1 MELTTQAFADRT
13 LPDSASVDGSTRA
26 SGRAARS
33 APVRFLL
40 HYGEMML
47 VMSTGMG
54 AGALALVL
62 VGVATGYGYSDLKA
76 DAPALVL
83 AGMGV
88 SMTAP
93 MVWWMRRRGHSWAAN
108 RAMAISMIAPTV
120 AAIVLLAM
128 GAVADVAVALEVQHI
143 VMFPGM
149 FVAMLLYRGEYTHAH

>member
-1 MELTTQAFADRT
+1 
-13 LPDSASVDGSTRA
+13 
-26 SGRAARS
+26 
-33 APVRFLL
+33 VRFVL

-47 VMSTGMG
+47 VMFTGMG
-54 AGALALVL
+54 VGALALAL
-62 VGVATGYGYSDLKA
+62 VAAATGYGYSDLKA

-120 AAIVLLAM
+120 AAIVLLAVD
-128 GAVADVAVALEVQHI
+128 AVADVGIALEIQHI

-149 FVAMLLYRGEYTHAH
+149 FVAMLLYRGEYTHAR